1 MRGPRLILRFVL
13 AAAACLIVACTG
25 PVNAATTQV
34 QLTVVER
41 AGARRINEPVTTGV
55 PLPKGA
61 LADVKNVR
69 LLLDGKEV
77 PAQFRVAG
85 RWLPDT
91 SIKWLLV
98 DLQASLNANEK
109 KVYTL
114 EYGPGVAAAARPA
127 AAVVIAE
134 TDDAYTVST
143 GAATFRISKK
153 TFDLFHEVKLKT
165 GAVPVAV
172 PEGFPRSDGAVL
184 LKLRKMVTRA
194 IPGAKNT
201 GRSHLVTV
209 VSTDAAKLEDYTLTF
224 LTDNEYEVVGA
235 KTGNQGRGAH
245 RKNFKSKD
253 GLISIPGNQW
263 LPYARPKKGDTYT
276 FRTAPAGSSFKSE
289 GVSGTK
295 VLEAGPLRSVIQ
307 VKGSF
312 GPTAA
317 PAMEF
322 TARYHFYAGSSQVRL
337 LFTLENN
344 DFGGRTNT
352 GNANNCNI
360 GGTNCVFFDE
370 MALRLPLS
378 LGAERTARFGRGL
391 TAAPRSWPLDARH
404 ELYQDSNG
412 GPGWNRYQNKR
423 YHPRPNS
430 YVTFKG
436 YKIYLAGQESM
447 TGDRA
452 PGWFSVADGKTAV
465 TFAVRDFWQNFP
477 KSLSADEHGRVEIGL
492 FPDRYA
498 GDFPFR
504 SGEHKTHEVLFA
516 FHPTVV
522 KPAESAWLS
531 KGLDDPLRLEPTAE
545 WFAKTLAVEPV
556 HPFDM
561 TNYKAYEIRNL
572 SFVGVFPEGVRKG
585 PSMLSRREQMDMYG
599 WMDYGDVAMDFESG
613 SGQWGMKYDLD
624 FHMAQQYARSLNP
637 LWWKV
642 FIQASKHHCDIDVH
656 HQPHYP
662 WIHYV
667 KGGSWAH
674 SQHNEPGNINPN
686 RNRGRFTKD
695 LCFGARGAA
704 TRHYLTGD
712 WKARQTVI
720 EQADNA
726 LAQYM
731 SPQSEPDASKINR
744 MGWRGDACTLN
755 RLLEGYLIGGDE
767 KYLTRARWLIK
778 SCAFDGKP
786 AKHRSTSLWSSTFY
800 MMALARYVEMFPAD
814 KDARAWLL
822 AHLETLYKAS
832 NRPECM
838 MYAVTPQPDGSVT
851 GRGSTSMYNVMGSDA
866 LAIAYQLTGEKRYF
880 DLARR
885 LFAYG
890 VKNACWKNGPP
901 TYFHI
906 HSANGA
912 LHGNWFMAQDTAL
925 RAKGE

>member
-1 MRGPRLILRFVL
+1 MRVRAFALCALV
-13 AAAACLIVACTG
+13 VACG
-25 PVNAATTQV
+25 CAATAATQV
-34 QLTVVER
+34 QLTITER
-41 AGARRINEPVTTGV
+41 AGVDRAQEPVTTGV
-55 PLPKGA
+55 PVPKGA
-61 LADVKNVR
+61 LTDVKNVR
-69 LLLDGKEV
+69 LLLGGREV

-98 DLQASLNANEK
+98 DLQADLKATEK

-114 EYGPGVAAAARPA
+114 EYGPGVTAAAKPKHAIQIKEDDDGY
-127 AAVVIAE
+127 VVNTGVATFHISQKTFTLFDRVIIAGK
-134 TDDAYTVST
+134 TVVST
-143 GAATFRISKK
+143 TEPAGELR
-153 TFDLFHEVKLKT
+153 
-165 GAVPVAV
+165 
-172 PEGFPRSDGAVL
+172 
-184 LKLRKMVTRA
+184 KLRKMVTRA

-209 VSTDAAKLEDYTLTF
+209 PSTDAAKLEDYTLTF
-224 LTDNEYEVVGA
+224 LTDTEYEVVGA

-276 FRTAPAGSSFKSE
+276 FRTVPAGSSFKSE
-289 GVSGTK
+289 GVFSTK

-312 GPTAA
+312 GPTTA

-322 TARYHFYAGSSQVRL
+322 TARYHFYAGSSAVKL
-337 LFTLENN
+337 FFTLENN

-370 MALRLPLS
+370 MLLRLPLS
-378 LGAERTARFGRGL
+378 MGKGVILHLGGAAGDPPVTGALKART
-391 TAAPRSWPLDARH
+391 

-412 GPGWNRYQNKR
+412 GAKWNRYQNKR

-436 YKIYLAGQESM
+436 FKIFSGDVEAWK
-447 TGDRA
+447 GDRA
-452 PGWFSVADGKTAV
+452 LGWLDVSDPRKGV
-465 TFAVRDFWQNFP
+465 TITVRDFWQNFP
-477 KSLSADEHGRVEIGL
+477 TSLAANQDGSVEVGL
-492 FPDRYA
+492 FPGRYA

-504 SGEHKTHEVLFA
+504 SGEHKTHEVLFHFHSGPPSKDGNRAVAVA
-516 FHPTVV
+516 F
-522 KPAESAWLS
+522 SDS
-531 KGLDDPLRLEPTAE
+531 LRLEPTVD
-545 WFAKTLAVEPV
+545 WFARTKALEPV

-572 SFVGVFPEGVRKG
+572 SFVGVFPPGVRKG
-585 PSMLSRREQMDMYG
+585 ASMLSRREQMDMYG
-599 WMDYGDVAMDFESG
+599 WMDFGDVAMDFESG
-613 SGQWGMKYDLD
+613 SGQWGMKYDID
-624 FHMAQQYARSLNP
+624 FHMAQQYVRSLNP

-642 FIQASKHHCDIDVH
+642 FIQAGKHHCDIDVH

-726 LAQYM
+726 LARYM
-731 SPQSEPDASKINR
+731 SPQKEPDPTKINR

-755 RLLEGYLIGGDE
+755 RLLEGWLISGDQ

-800 MMALARYVEMFPAD
+800 MMALARYVDMFPQD

-866 LAIAYQLTGEKRYF
+866 LTTAYQLTGDKKYF

-912 LHGNWFMAQDTAL
+912 LHGNWFMAQDAAL
-925 RAKGE
+925 RAQGK

>member
-1 MRGPRLILRFVL
+1 MRGRRLIVL
-13 AAAACLIVACTG
+13 IAACLVVGCARPAT
-25 PVNAATTQV
+25 AATTKV
-34 QLTVVER
+34 PLNVVER
-41 AGARRINEPVTTGV
+41 AGARRINEPITTGV

-69 LLLDGKEV
+69 LLLDGQEV

-85 RWLPDT
+85 RWLPDP

-109 KVYTL
+109 KAYTL
-114 EYGPGVAAAARPA
+114 EYGPGVAAAAKPA
-127 AAVVIAE
+127 AAVKINEAGGEYVV
-134 TDDAYTVST
+134 TT
-143 GAATFRISKK
+143 GAATFLVRRSGP
-153 TFDLFHEVKLKT
+153 FNLFERVELKGNVELVASRPRAYQ
-165 GAVPVAV
+165 GA
-172 PEGFPRSDGAVL
+172 EMR
-184 LKLRKMVTRA
+184 KLRKTVTRA

-209 VSTDAAKLEDYTLTF
+209 FSTDAAKLEDYTLTF

-235 KTGNQGRGAH
+235 KTGSQGKGAYL
-245 RKNFKSKD
+245 KNFTSQD
-253 GLISIPGNQW
+253 RAISIPGNQW
-263 LPYARPKKGDTYT
+263 LRYQRPKKGDTYT
-276 FRTAPAGSSFKSE
+276 FRTVPAGSSFKSE

-295 VLEAGPLRSVIQ
+295 VLERGPLRGVIQ

-312 GPTAA
+312 GPTSA

-322 TARYHFYAGSSQVRL
+322 TARYHFYAGSSRVKL
-337 LFTLENN
+337 FFTLENN

-370 MALRLPLS
+370 MVLRLPFA
-378 LGAERTARFGRGL
+378 LGAKTARFGRGL
-391 TAAPRSWPLDARH
+391 TTAPRSWPLDARH

-412 GPGWNRYQNKR
+412 GARWNRYQNKR

-436 YKIYLAGQESM
+436 YKIYLAGEESM
-447 TGDRA
+447 SGDRP
-452 PGWFSVADGKTAV
+452 PGWFSVSDGKTAV
-465 TFAVRDFWQNFP
+465 SVAVRDFWQNFP
-477 KSLSADEHGRVEIGL
+477 KALAAEKDGTVEVGL
-492 FPDRYA
+492 FPGRYA

-504 SGEHKTHEVLFA
+504 SGEHKTHEVLLA

-545 WFAKTLAVEPV
+545 WFAKTKAAEPV

-572 SFVGVFPEGVRKG
+572 SFIGVFPEGVRKG
-585 PSMLSRREQMDMYG
+585 ASMLSRREQMDMYG

-624 FHMAQQYARSLNP
+624 FHMAQQYVRSLNP

-662 WIHYV
+662 WIHYI

-731 SPQSEPDASKINR
+731 SPQSEPDPSKINR
-744 MGWRGDACTLN
+744 MGWRGDACSLN
-755 RLLEGYLIGGDE
+755 RLLEGYLISGE
-767 KYLTRARWLIK
+767 QKYLTRARWLIK

-786 AKHRSTSLWSSTFY
+786 AKHRVVSLWSSTFY
-800 MMALARYVEMFPAD
+800 MMALARYVEMFPED

-822 AHLETLYKAS
+822 AHLETLYKGS

-838 MYAVTPQPDGSVT
+838 MYRVTPQPDGSVK
-851 GRGSTSMYNVMGSDA
+851 GSGQCSMYNVMGSDA
-866 LAIAYQLTGEKRYF
+866 LATAYQLTGDKKYF
-880 DLARR
+880 DVARR
-885 LFAYG
+885 CFAYG

-912 LHGNWFMAQDTAL
+912 LHGNWFMVQDTAL
-925 RAKGE
+925 RAKGD